1 MREKGDDLWRQ
12 DLEHPYNAIQLVLE
26 HSPTVFFTRDET
38 DDVFTFV
45 SDNVNI
51 FGYKP
56 KAFYSPK
63 FDFNALIHAD
73 DRERIASE
81 RRRSLAGKAKKYSLE
96 YRLLSKTDSVQWI
109 EEKGYIDRSPDG
121 AALLTRGVLIDCTE
135 RKHAEQILHGLV
147 SELKSSIAETETLHR
162 AKTDLIHILAHDLKN
177 PLSAVMLMV
186 DLLLKKHVDMP
197 VEAVNK
203 RLSNIKDALLRM
215 RDIIDNV
222 LVGSSHYV
230 QFSHLNLEPVGLAN
244 CIESVVSSCEPL
256 AAAKRIRLVVD
267 ADKRVPKAKCD
278 RVAALQILE
287 NLISN
292 AVKFSPFDSEVHI
305 RLSAVGEFVRIS
317 VCDQGPGLSDDD
329 KQKLFQKFAKL
340 SAKPTG
346 GESSTGV
353 GLSIVK
359 SYVDAMNGRIWCES
373 ELGNGATFI
382 VELPAA
388 NESVPLES
396 APQHIENAS

>member
-1 MREKGDDLWRQ
+1 MPEKDDDLWQ
-12 DLEHPYNAIQLVLE
+12 IGSEHPYNAIQLVLE
-26 HSPTVFFTRDET
+26 HSPTAFFVRDET
-38 DDVFTFV
+38 DNAFTFV
-45 SDNVNI
+45 SDNIRI

-56 KAFYSPK
+56 KAFYSPA
-63 FDFNALIHAD
+63 FDFNALIHED
-73 DRERIASE
+73 DRERIKSE
-81 RRRSLAGKAKKYSLE
+81 RQKSLAGRAKKYSLE
-96 YRLLSKTDSVQWI
+96 YRLLSKTNEIQWV

-121 AALLTRGVLIDCTE
+121 VALFTRGVLIDCTE
-135 RKHAEQILHGLV
+135 RKRSELILHGLV
-147 SELKSSIAETETLHR
+147 SELKSSIAEVENLHR

-186 DLLLKKHVDMP
+186 DLLLKKHADMP
-197 VEAVNK
+197 VEAVDK
-203 RLSNIKDALLRM
+203 RLSNVKDAMLRM

-222 LVGSSHYV
+222 LAGSQHA
-230 QFSHLNLEPVGLAN
+230 QLFHLNLEPVGLAN

-256 AAAKRIRLVVD
+256 AGAKRIRLVVD

-292 AVKFSPFDSEVHI
+292 AVKFSPFDSVVHVN
-305 RLSAVGEFVRIS
+305 LSAAGEFVRVS

-329 KQKLFQKFAKL
+329 KHNLFQKFAKL

-346 GESSTGV
+346 NESSTGV

-359 SYVDAMNGRIWCES
+359 GYVDAMNGRIWCES
-373 ELGNGATFI
+373 ELGNGATFV

-388 NESVPLES
+388 GESVQLES
-396 APQHIENAS
+396 AQQQIENAA